1 MKHCQTAFDN
11 IFPELIKCDKPED
24 TDSPNTQEGQARDL
38 AGGSEATHA
47 NNPGVTK
54 LGAAG
59 VRPLGSSQYA
69 RPCPQIISLSGS

>member
-1 MKHCQTAFDN
+1 MTNQ
-11 IFPELIKCDKPED
+11 ED

-59 VRPLGSSQYA
+59 GRKP
-69 RPCPQIISLSGS
+69 